1 MVIAA
6 THLRTIID
14 HDGAVVLDINRD
26 QFFSMNAVGT
36 FIWTRLLD
44 DEDLERI
51 AEALALETGM
61 DLSVVSADVND
72 FIADLKSKCL
82 FPKGT

>member
-1 MVIAA
+1 VNIAE
-6 THLRTIID
+6 THIRTITD
-14 HDGAVVLDINRD
+14 QDGAVVLDINRD

-44 DEDLERI
+44 NEDIERI
-51 AEALALETGM
+51 AEALASETGM

-72 FIADLKSKCL
+72 FIADLKNKQL
-82 FPKGT
+82 FQTAT